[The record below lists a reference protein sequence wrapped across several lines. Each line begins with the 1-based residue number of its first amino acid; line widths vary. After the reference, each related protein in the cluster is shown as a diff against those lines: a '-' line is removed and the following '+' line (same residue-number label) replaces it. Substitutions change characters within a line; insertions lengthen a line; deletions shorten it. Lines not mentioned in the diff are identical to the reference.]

1 VALVSCLRGIVVPE
15 LIPFF
20 DECLPVS
27 DILPRIRSELK
38 TALARIPQD
47 SPEYA
52 KLQNLQIVLSSEFAS
67 IAREVVGNSEKFW
80 SSCSMSHPAG
90 YSQRD
95 IELAHAAETEYFASL
110 DRFNGLLDSV
120 EF

>member
-1 VALVSCLRGIVVPE
+1 MSE

-27 DILPRIRSELK
+27 DILPRIREELK
-38 TALARIPQD
+38 TALSRIPHD

-52 KLQNLQIVLSSEFAS
+52 KLQNLQILFSSEFAA
-67 IAREVVGNSEKFW
+67 IVWEVVGNAEKFW
-80 SSCSMSHPAG
+80 TSYSMTNPAG

-95 IELAHAAETEYFASL
+95 IERTNIAETEYFASL
-110 DRFNGLLDSV
+110 DRFKSLVDSV

>member
-1 VALVSCLRGIVVPE
+1 MSR

-27 DILPRIRSELK
+27 GILPRVREELK
-38 TALARIPQD
+38 TALSRISQD

-52 KLQNLQIVLSSEFAS
+52 KLQNLQTLLSSEFAA
-67 IAREVVGNSEKFW
+67 IVWEVVGNAEKFW
-80 SSCSMSHPAG
+80 GSYSMTNPNG

-95 IELAHAAETEYFASL
+95 IDRTNIAETEYFASL
-110 DRFNGLLDSV
+110 DRFKSLVNSV

>member
-1 VALVSCLRGIVVPE
+1 MALVSCLRGIVVSE

-20 DECLPVS
+20 DECLAVS

-52 KLQNLQIVLSSEFAS
+52 KLQNLQIVFSSEFAA
-67 IAREVVGNSEKFW
+67 IVRGVVGNAEKFW
-80 SSCSMSHPAG
+80 SSCSMTNPAG

-95 IELAHAAETEYFASL
+95 IERASIAETKYFASL
-110 DRFNGLLDSV
+110 DRFKSLVNSV